1 MCPLRA
7 IDLTTATR
15 ELLAPVCRDCVWWQ
29 SRNDTPGG
37 TDLRRA
43 WEREAEAE
51 AGFFGRAL
59 VEGDAVIGYL
69 HAAAARLV
77 PRAQCLPAGPP
88 SSDAYVLTCSY
99 FHDEEYLHGFQLLLI
114 ELEAALKLRRV
125 TALEAFGLRRS
136 RPDDRFRGYLR
147 EQNLFHPE
155 ILEGGGFRAV
165 QVRGEVARFRLELA
179 TIVAAPRH
187 SMVWQGQA
195 EGAVSAQ
202 PV

>member
-1 MCPLRA
+1 MRA
-7 IDLTTATR
+7 IDLNTATR
-15 ELLAPVCRDCVWWQ
+15 DLLAPVCRDCVWWQ
-29 SRNDTPGG
+29 SRDDAPAGP
-37 TDLRRA
+37 DLRRS
-43 WEREAEAE
+43 WEHEAEAE

-59 VEGDAVIGYL
+59 VEGDAVIGYM

-77 PRAQCLPAGPP
+77 PRGQCLPAGPP
-88 SSDAYVLTCSY
+88 SPDAYVLTCSY
-99 FHDEEYLHGFQLLLI
+99 FHDEEYLHGFQLLLM

-136 RPDDRFRGYLR
+136 RPGDRFRGYLR

-155 ILEGGGFRAV
+155 VLEGGGFRAV
-165 QVRGEVARFRLELA
+165 QVRGGVARFRLELA

-187 SMVWQGQA
+187 SMVWQRQA
-195 EGAVSAQ
+195 EGAVSVQ